1 VLYINPD
8 EFIGVIASATFRYGI
23 KFAPETRLQAGWL
36 NALKCINVDNRENE

>member
-8 EFIGVIASATFRYGI
+8 EFIGVIASAVFRCGI

-36 NALKCINVDNRENE
+36 NASKRINVDNREEE

>member
-8 EFIGVIASATFRYGI
+8 EFIGVIASAAFRCGI

-36 NALKCINVDNRENE
+36 NASKRINVDNREEE